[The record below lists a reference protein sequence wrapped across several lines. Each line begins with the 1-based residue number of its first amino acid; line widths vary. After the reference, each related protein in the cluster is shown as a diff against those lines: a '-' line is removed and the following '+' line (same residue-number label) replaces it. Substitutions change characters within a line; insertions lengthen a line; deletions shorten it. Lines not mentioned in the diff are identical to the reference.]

1 MLLAGMILLQTRS
14 EAKSCELK
22 RSNKKI
28 SEECFS
34 EPECM
39 ERCGILKGDNCKLQQ
54 EKQCK
59 TVNKK
64 QCGVVQ
70 EQVQHNKYE
79 SKHIDNLIFL
89 GVSEENRKYL

>member
-1 MLLAGMILLQTRS
+1 MILLQTRS

-22 RSNKKI
+22 RSKKKI
-28 SEECFS
+28 SDECFS

-70 EQVQHNKYE
+70 EQVQH
-79 SKHIDNLIFL
+79 SKQGTTHIYNL
-89 GVSEENRKYL
+89 SS

>member
-1 MLLAGMILLQTRS
+1 MILLQTRS

-28 SEECFS
+28 SDECFS

-64 QCGVVQ
+64 QCRVVQ
-70 EQVQHNKYE
+70 EQVQHNKQDTTY
-79 SKHIDNLIFL
+79 IDNLIFQ
-89 GVSEENRKYL
+89 GVREENRKYL

>member
-1 MLLAGMILLQTRS
+1 MILLQTRS

-22 RSNKKI
+22 RSKKRI

-39 ERCGILKGDNCKLQQ
+39 ERCGILKDDNCKLQQ

-70 EQVQHNKYE
+70 EQVQH
-79 SKHIDNLIFL
+79 SKQGTTHIYNL
-89 GVSEENRKYL
+89 SS

>member
-1 MLLAGMILLQTRS
+1 MILLQTKS

-59 TVNKK
+59 TVSKK

-79 SKHIDNLIFL
+79 ATYIDNLIFL
-89 GVSEENRKYL
+89 GVLEENRKYL